1 MADNEPLYRILSAYF
16 PEIFVKSI
24 ESCGNGHIN
33 DTFLACLE
41 TKGELRNY
49 ILQKINR
56 NVFKKPEEVMDNV
69 IKVTGHLRR
78 RIDARGGDPDRETLC
93 LIQNRAG
100 GYSYIDEH
108 SDYWRVYNYIDHTVT
123 IESTKEPELFYRAA
137 LAFGD
142 FFRMLEDFPADTLH
156 ETIPDFHNTPAR
168 YIQLENAVRQDP
180 KNRVRE
186 VQKELAFVGDRLPDL
201 SRLTR
206 MKDGGSLPV
215 RVTHNDTKLNN
226 VLLDEVTHEGVC
238 VIDLDTVMP
247 GLCAY
252 DFGDSI
258 RFGANTSDEDEK
270 DLEKCTV
277 SLPLY
282 RAYTEGFLEKA
293 GDVLTRDEI
302 DTLPFS
308 AKLITLELGMRF
320 LADHIN
326 GDEYFKIRRPGHNL
340 DRARNQFCLVREM
353 EKRMNEMVAM
363 TQEIAGVS
371 AGRR

>member
-1 MADNEPLYRILSAYF
+1 MADNEPLYRILSSYF
-16 PEIFVKSI
+16 PEGRVKTI

-33 DTFLACLE
+33 DTFLVYLE
-41 TKGELRNY
+41 IKGALRHY

-69 IKVTGHLRR
+69 IKVTEHLRR
-78 RIDARGGDPDRETLC
+78 RIGTRGGDPDRETLS
-93 LIQNRAG
+93 LIRNTAG
-100 GYSYIDEH
+100 EYSYTDER
-108 SDYWRVYNYIDHTVT
+108 SDCWRVYNYIDHTVT

-168 YIQLENAVRQDP
+168 YLQLESAIRRDP
-180 KNRVRE
+180 KNRVRD
-186 VQKELAFVGDRLPDL
+186 VQKELAFVRDRLHEL
-201 SRLTR
+201 SRLTN
-206 MKDGGSLPV
+206 MKDSGSLPV

-226 VLLDEVTHEGVC
+226 VLLDSVTHEGVC

-258 RFGANTSDEDEK
+258 RFGANTSDEDET

-277 SLPLY
+277 DLPLY
-282 RAYTEGFLEKA
+282 RAYTEGFMEKA
-293 GDVLTRDEI
+293 GDVLTKNEI

-326 GDEYFKIRRPGHNL
+326 GDEYFKIHRPGHNL
-340 DRARNQFCLVREM
+340 DRAKNQFCLVREM
-353 EKRMNEMVAM
+353 EKRMNDMEAM
-363 TQEIAGVS
+363 TQKIAGAS
-371 AGRR
+371 SGKR